1 MLDTDNPEEKAK
13 VMLQSSFKFD
23 LRKTTITT
31 TTIQSHLKE
40 NHLAS
45 FGCCDGKESAC
56 NAEDPGLIPWRR
68 EWQPSPVFWPGESHG
83 QRSLTG
89 YSPWGRKELDT
100 TEETEQT

>member
-1 MLDTDNPEEKAK
+1 MLGTDNPEEKAK

-23 LRKTTITT
+23 LRKTTT

-56 NAEDPGLIPWRR
+56 NAEELGLIPWRM

-83 QRSLTG
+83 QRILAG
-89 YSPWGRKELDT
+89 YSPWGRKESDT

>member
-13 VMLQSSFKFD
+13 VTLQSSFKFD
-23 LRKTTITT
+23 LRKTKN
-31 TTIQSHLKE
+31 QSHLKE

-83 QRSLTG
+83 QRGRTG
-89 YSPWGRKELDT
+89 YSPWGHKESDM
-100 TEETEQT
+100 TEVTKQT